1 MQKDL
6 LPKIKGVKESKEI
19 LDKSP
24 IEEKQDVIISEFTVI
39 KAFKMLKTQ
48 SVWKLLQ
55 KKDQ

>member
-19 LDKSP
+19 FDKSP